1 MKTAN
6 LPDSF
11 FTIFRRER
19 ITPYTSLASSSK
31 GNPVVGCRDTGGGV
45 ADVDIAAGEDPVLLK
60 SPRATTTP
68 EEVVNVFRGLPNEA

>member
-1 MKTAN
+1 M
-6 LPDSF
+6 
-11 FTIFRRER
+11 
-19 ITPYTSLASSSK
+19 
-31 GNPVVGCRDTGGGV
+31 VGCRDTGGGV